1 MRGWGRERVS
11 TQHEFWPTV
20 AGVGAKLVQRAA
32 VYICAQGKFLLCLE
46 ARTVPR
52 HIFHLHTLNS
62 LGEPRAV
69 WTGLFGLFR
78 GCWVVAWLC
87 ECVCVLARRR
97 VRIFSGRAKFF

>member
-32 VYICAQGKFLLCLE
+32 VYICARAKFLLSLE
-46 ARTVPR
+46 ARAVPR

-62 LGEPRAV
+62 LGEPKGSLDGGTDRSF
-69 WTGLFGLFR
+69 WGFFR
-78 GCWVVAWLC
+78 RMLGGCLA
-87 ECVCVLARRR
+87 VCVRT
-97 VRIFSGRAKFF
+97 

>member
-20 AGVGAKLVQRAA
+20 AGLGAKLVQRAA
-32 VYICAQGKFLLCLE
+32 VYICAEGKFLLRLE
-46 ARTVPR
+46 ARAVPR

-69 WTGLFGLFR
+69 WTGLLWTLQGLLG
-78 GCWVVAWLC
+78 GCLAVR
-87 ECVCVLARRR
+87 VCAP
-97 VRIFSGRAKFF
+97 A